1 MKFSLNP
8 ATESA
13 LYLTRTFTVPKDKVV
28 KAFMDAGA
36 LQKWWGPPGLA
47 SMDWK
52 PKLGNTFRF
61 DYQTPTGEKSA
72 VVGEFR
78 DLSDDMLVL
87 SWVGEGGRK
96 SLGGTLV
103 TVEFRKVPKGTELAV
118 THELLPTGAARDAQ
132 RTEWLGRLERL
143 GQQLA

>member
-13 LYLTRTFTVPKDKVV
+13 LYLTRTYSVPKEKVM
-28 KAFMDAGA
+28 KAWMEAEG
-36 LQKWWGPPGLA
+36 LQKWWGPMA
-47 SMDWK
+47 AVDWK

-61 DYQTPTGEKSA
+61 DYPLVAGDKAA

-78 DLSDDMLVL
+78 DISEDMLVL
-87 SWVGEGGRK
+87 SWVGEGSK
-96 SLGGTLV
+96 KALGGTLV
-103 TVEFRKVPKGTELAV
+103 TVEFRKVAKGTELAL

-132 RTEWLGRLERL
+132 RNEWLGRLERL
-143 GQQLA
+143 SQALA

>member
-13 LYLTRTFTVPKDKVV
+13 LYLTRTFNVPKDKVM
-28 KAFMDAGA
+28 KAWLEPGA
-36 LQKWWGPPGLA
+36 LQKWWGPAA

-61 DYQTPTGEKSA
+61 EYPAAGGA

-87 SWVGEGGRK
+87 SWVGEGGK
-96 SLGGTLV
+96 KALGGTLV
-103 TVEFRKVPKGTELAV
+103 TIEFRKVDKGTELAL
-118 THELLPTGAARDAQ
+118 THELLPTGAARDVQ

-143 GQQLA
+143 SQALA

>member
-13 LYLTRTFTVPKDKVV
+13 LYLTRTFNVPKDKVM
-28 KAFMDAGA
+28 KAWMDAGA
-36 LQKWWGPPGLA
+36 LKKWWGPA
-47 SMDWK
+47 ATVEWE

-61 DYQTPTGEKSA
+61 EYQAPGEKSA

-78 DLSDDMLVL
+78 DISDDMLVL
-87 SWVGEGGRK
+87 SWVGEGNK
-96 SLGGTLV
+96 KALGGTLV
-103 TVEFRKVPKGTELAV
+103 TVEFRKVAKGTELAL
-118 THELLPTGAARDAQ
+118 THELLPTGSARDSQ

-143 GQQLA
+143 SQTLA

>member
-13 LYLTRTFTVPKDKVV
+13 LYLTRTFNVPKDKVK
-28 KAFMDAGA
+28 KAWLEAGA
-36 LQKWWGPPGLA
+36 LQKWWGPAA

-61 DYQTPTGEKSA
+61 DYPVTTGEKSA

-78 DLSDDMLVL
+78 DVSDDMLVL
-87 SWVGEGGRK
+87 SWVGEGGK
-96 SLGGTLV
+96 KALGGTLV
-103 TVEFRKVPKGTELAV
+103 TVEFRKVPQGTELAL
-118 THELLPTGAARDAQ
+118 THELLPTGAARDTQ
-132 RTEWLGRLERL
+132 RAEWLGRLERL
-143 GQQLA
+143 GQSLA

>member
-13 LYLTRTFTVPKDKVV
+13 LYLTRTYSVPKEKVM
-28 KAFMDAGA
+28 KAWMDAEG
-36 LQKWWGPPGLA
+36 LQKWWGPMA
-47 SMDWK
+47 AVDWK

-61 DYQTPTGEKSA
+61 DYPLVAGDKAA

-78 DLSDDMLVL
+78 DISEDMLVL
-87 SWVGEGGRK
+87 SWVGEGGK
-96 SLGGTLV
+96 KALGGTLV
-103 TVEFRKVPKGTELAV
+103 TLEFRKVAKGTELAL

-132 RTEWLGRLERL
+132 RNEWLGRLERL
-143 GQQLA
+143 SQALA

>member
-13 LYLTRTFTVPKDKVV
+13 LYLTRTFLVPKEKVM
-28 KAFMDAGA
+28 KAWMDAA
-36 LQKWWGPPGLA
+36 SLQKWWGPMA
-47 SMDWK
+47 AVDWK
-52 PKLGNTFRF
+52 PKIGSTFRF
-61 DYQTPTGEKSA
+61 DYPLAAGDKAA

-78 DLSDDMLVL
+78 DISEDMLVL
-87 SWVGEGGRK
+87 SWVGEGSK
-96 SLGGTLV
+96 KTLGGTLV
-103 TVEFRKVPKGTELAV
+103 TVEFRKIPKGTELAL

-143 GQQLA
+143 SQTLT

>member
-13 LYLTRTFTVPKDKVV
+13 LYLTRTYAVPKEKVR
-28 KAFMDAGA
+28 KAWLEAAA
-36 LQKWWGPPGLA
+36 LQKWWGPMA
-47 SMDWK
+47 AVDWK

-61 DYQTPTGEKSA
+61 DYPLVAGDKTA

-78 DLSDDMLVL
+78 DLSEDMLVL
-87 SWVGEGGRK
+87 SWVGEGAK
-96 SLGGTLV
+96 KALGGTLV
-103 TVEFRKVPKGTELAV
+103 TVEFRQVPKGTELAL

-143 GQQLA
+143 TQAL

>member
-13 LYLTRTFTVPKDKVV
+13 LYLTRTFNVPKDKVM
-28 KAFMDAGA
+28 KAWLDAGA
-36 LQKWWGPPGLA
+36 LQKWWGPMA
-47 SMDWK
+47 AVDWK
-52 PKLGNTFRF
+52 PEIGNTFRF
-61 DYQTPTGEKSA
+61 DYPLVAGDKAA

-78 DLSDDMLVL
+78 DISDDMLVL
-87 SWVGEGGRK
+87 SWVGEGGK
-96 SLGGTLV
+96 KALGGTLV
-103 TVEFRKVPKGTELAV
+103 TVEFRKVPKGTELAL

-143 GQQLA
+143 VQALA